1 MIYQGKEKNIIMD
14 TISHALWGK
23 GLFGYRKYKWLPL
36 FFGAIP
42 DLASFGIYFLF
53 NLIINPSTMK
63 FGKPELSEIPSW
75 VFNLY
80 NISHSL
86 IIAMIFILIAYVFKR
101 DLCFPMLAWPF
112 HIILDFFTHSI
123 EYFPTPIFW
132 PISNYRFDGIS
143 WSNPYIMII
152 NAVCIFLIFIYRKK
166 I

>member
-1 MIYQGKEKNIIMD
+1 MD

-53 NLIINPSTMK
+53 NIIINTSTMK
-63 FGKPELSEIPSW
+63 LGKPELSEIPSW
-75 VFNLY
+75 VFSLY

-86 IIAMIFILIAYVFKR
+86 IIAMMFILIVYLFKR
-101 DLCFPMLAWPF
+101 DFYFPMLAWPF

-132 PISNYRFDGIS
+132 PISDYRFDGIP
-143 WSNPYIMII
+143 WSNSYIMISNI
-152 NAVCIFLIFIYRKK
+152 ICIFLVFIYRRK
-166 I
+166 